1 MIDWSKIVAPS
12 LHGLYEK
19 TAPNYLKRK
28 RGRSWL
34 LGETGAQ
41 GGKSLGLPA
50 GFQILCLPA
59 LQAPRWSLK
68 SNLMS
73 PTLEEEFYDLA

>member
-1 MIDWSKIVAPS
+1 MKKQPPP
-12 LHGLYEK
+12 LFEK
-19 TAPNYLKRK
+19 E
-28 RGRSWL
+28 GGERSWL

-41 GGKSLGLPA
+41 GGQLLGLPA

-68 SNLMS
+68 SNRMS
-73 PTLEEEFYDLA
+73 PTLEEEFSLLV

>member
-1 MIDWSKIVAPS
+1 MTDWSKIAAPS

-28 RGRSWL
+28 KGGRSWL
-34 LGETGAQ
+34 LGET

-59 LQAPRWSLK
+59 LQAPRWGLK

-73 PTLEEEFYDLA
+73 PTLEEEFYDLV